1 MDYMLIG
8 LRLIHI
14 VCGVFWAGTL
24 IFMAMFFFPSVNDAG
39 PDGGKVVA
47 ALQRRGFLNIMP
59 AIAIL
64 TVLSGLVMFWRLSDG
79 FQNGWMQSPTGT
91 TLSIGALAAIVALG
105 LGLAILRPRALRVSA
120 LMQELASAPAGPERD
135 AKMATVQTLRASTT
149 LAGRWIAVFLA
160 IATVCMAVA
169 RYI

>member
-1 MDYMLIG
+1 MDLMLIG

-14 VCGVFWAGTL
+14 VCGVFWAGAL
-24 IFMAMFFFPSVNDAG
+24 IFMATFFFPSVNDAG

-64 TVLSGLVMFWRLSDG
+64 TVLSGIALFWKLSGG
-79 FQNGWMQSPTGT
+79 FQNAWMKSPTGT
-91 TLSIGALAAIVALG
+91 TLTVGAVAALAALG
-105 LGLAILRPRALRVSA
+105 IGLSILRPRALRMSA
-120 LMQELASAPAGPERD
+120 LMQEMASAPAGPDRD
-135 AKMATVQTLRASTT
+135 ATMATVQTLRASTL
-149 LAGRWIAVFLA
+149 LAGRWIAIFLA
-160 IATVCMAVA
+160 VATVCMAIA